1 MSLIN
6 RLELEEYQK
15 KLRTLTDLNKNLEKE
30 LWACRILLANL
41 KEDKVDIKTRF
52 LMTQLEGVGGKEA
65 WLRIILG
72 LIRYLRTNL
81 LNYSELTREDL
92 DSMRD
97 DLRKY

>member
-30 LWACRILLANL
+30 LWDCRILLANL
-41 KEDKVDIKTRF
+41 KEDKIDIKTRF
-52 LMTQLEGVGGKEA
+52 LMAQLEGAGGKEV
-65 WLRIILG
+65 WMKIIVG
-72 LIRYLRTNL
+72 LIRYLRVNL
-81 LNYSELTREDL
+81 LNYSDLSQEDL

-97 DLRKY
+97 NIRKY